1 MTATSVPAR
10 GPAARRTPGSPYASG
25 RGPRRT
31 ALVPTAVLL
40 IGVVYALLP
49 VAWVVVASTKDN
61 TELFNMFAFKPG
73 GAFAN
78 NVNTLISYRGGI
90 FWTWMLNTAL
100 YAGGGAIL
108 SAALSALTGY
118 TFAKYRFRGK
128 SALFNLILV
137 GVLVPAVVLAVPQYL
152 LVAKLGL
159 ADTYWSVLIPSIVSP
174 YGIYLARI
182 YAGASVPDEVIEAAR
197 MDGSSEWRTFLR
209 VGVPMMAPGLVT
221 IFLFQF
227 VAIWNNFLLPWLM
240 LGSDTKF
247 PLTVGLYTLLTQG
260 TSQPALYT
268 VVITGA
274 LLSIVPLV
282 VLFFL
287 LQRFWRVDLSA
298 GSVK

>member
-1 MTATSVPAR
+1 MTATSAPAR
-10 GPAARRTPGSPYASG
+10 SARGRQPYRSAAR
-25 RGPRRT
+25 PRRT
-31 ALVPTAVLL
+31 SLLPTGVLL
-40 IGVVYALLP
+40 LGIVYALLP
-49 VAWVVVASTKDN
+49 VAWVVLASTKNN
-61 TELFNMFAFKPG
+61 TELFNYSAFKPG
-73 GAFAN
+73 GAFFG
-78 NVNTLISYRGGI
+78 NVSALTSYRGGI
-90 FWTWMLNTAL
+90 FWNWALNTAI
-100 YAGGGAIL
+100 YAGGGGIL

-118 TFAKYRFRGK
+118 AFAKYRFRGK
-128 SALFNLILV
+128 GFLFNLILV

-159 ADTYWSVLIPSIVSP
+159 ADSYWSVLIPSIVSP

-197 MDGSSEWRTFLR
+197 MDGSGELRTFLR

-227 VAIWNNFLLPWLM
+227 VAIWNNFLLPWMM
-240 LGSDTKF
+240 LSSDTKF

-260 TSQPALYT
+260 TQTPALYT

-274 LLSIVPLV
+274 LLSIIPLV

>member
-1 MTATSVPAR
+1 MSGQTR
-10 GPAARRTPGSPYASG
+10 GGSRYARRAHRG
-25 RGPRRT
+25 RRTRRT
-31 ALVPTAVLL
+31 ALVPTAILL
-40 IGVVYALLP
+40 LGSLYALLP
-49 VAWVVVASTKDN
+49 VAWVVAASTKNN
-61 TELFNMFAFKPG
+61 TQLFNLFAFRPG
-73 GAFAN
+73 NALLGN
-78 NVNTLISYRGGI
+78 LSTLTSYRGGI
-90 FWTWMLNTAL
+90 FWTWMWNTAL

-128 SALFNLILV
+128 TMLFNLILV

-182 YAGASVPDEVIEAAR
+182 YAGACVPDEVIEAAR
-197 MDGSSEWRTFLR
+197 MDGSGEWRTFLR
-209 VGVPMMAPGLVT
+209 IAVPMMGPGLVT

-282 VLFFL
+282 VLFLL

>member
-1 MTATSVPAR
+1 MSASVLTTAAQGTAP
-10 GPAARRTPGSPYASG
+10 RRV
-25 RGPRRT
+25 RRT

-40 IGVVYALLP
+40 LGAVYTLLP
-49 VAWVVVASTKDN
+49 IVWVLIAATKTN
-61 TELFNMFAFKPG
+61 TQLDSYAAFRPG
-73 GAFAN
+73 GSLAAN
-78 NVNTLISYRGGI
+78 FRALSSYDGGV

-118 TFAKYRFRGK
+118 GFAKYRFRGK
-128 SALFNLILV
+128 GLLFTMILV
-137 GVLVPAVVLAVPQYL
+137 GMLVPAVVLAVPQYL
-152 LVAKLGL
+152 LVAKIGL
-159 ADTYWSVLIPSIVSP
+159 ANTYWAVLIPSIISP

-182 YAGASVPDEVIEAAR
+182 YAGASVPDEVLEAAR

-209 VGVPMMAPGLVT
+209 IGVPMMVPGLVT

-227 VAIWNNFLLPWLM
+227 VAVWNNFLLPWLM
-240 LGSDTKF
+240 LSSEDKY
-247 PLTVGLYTLLTQG
+247 PLTVGLFTILDAG

-268 VVITGA
+268 LVLLGA
-274 LLSIVPLV
+274 VLSILPLII
-282 VLFFL
+282 LFFL

>member
-1 MTATSVPAR
+1 MTTVPTKHVMTTS
-10 GPAARRTPGSPYASG
+10 RR
-25 RGPRRT
+25 PRRV
-31 ALVPTAVLL
+31 AIVPTAVLL
-40 IGVVYALLP
+40 LGVLYTLLP
-49 VAWVVVASTKDN
+49 VAWVVVASTKNN
-61 TELFNMFAFKPG
+61 TELFNLSAFRPG
-73 GAFAN
+73 TAFFDNLRQLSA
-78 NVNTLISYRGGI
+78 YRDGI
-90 FWTWMLNTAL
+90 FWQWMWNTAI
-100 YAGGGAIL
+100 YAGGGAVL

-128 SALFNLILV
+128 GFFFNLILV

-152 LVAKLGL
+152 LVAKLGF

-209 VGVPMMAPGLVT
+209 VAVPMMAPGLVT

-240 LGSDTKF
+240 LGSDTKY

-260 TSQPALYT
+260 TATPALYT
-268 VVITGA
+268 VVIAGSM
-274 LLSIVPLV
+274 LSIIPLV
-282 VLFFL
+282 VLFLL